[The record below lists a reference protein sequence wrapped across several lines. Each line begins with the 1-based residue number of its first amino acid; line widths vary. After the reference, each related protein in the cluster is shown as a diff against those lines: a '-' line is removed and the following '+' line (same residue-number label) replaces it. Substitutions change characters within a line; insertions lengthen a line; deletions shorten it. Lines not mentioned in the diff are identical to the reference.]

1 MTRKLPSCL
10 VTRLSRIV
18 DEWATA
24 DELEGDEVPLSKEGV
39 MKIGYPPFTEFCN
52 FIKREARIS
61 WNPVTCLQALK
72 VGETNKGNPRRT
84 NFNPPK
90 KGNIDA
96 RTLATGSSEERENA
110 VEKTS

>member
-52 FIKREARIS
+52 FVKRAARIS
-61 WNPVTCLQALK
+61 
-72 VGETNKGNPRRT
+72 
-84 NFNPPK
+84 
-90 KGNIDA
+90 
-96 RTLATGSSEERENA
+96 
-110 VEKTS
+110 